1 MFCTECGAQINY
13 GAKFCGKCGTSL
25 SDIEE
30 QNLSEEDGAEQIIE
44 SWERG
49 SNKRGHDAG
58 LNRSRKQATYR
69 SRNQA
74 SHENNNLD
82 SSLIKAFKRRQKDSW
97 GKALLHWIPFFG
109 ILYAIYYIF
118 SRRTITPST
127 YSFIWIF
134 LFAMSIPLNIDFIP
148 FLLWLMYP
156 FVVKKGISQAREYG
170 KFRLKKMI

>member
-13 GAKFCGKCGTSL
+13 GGKFCGKCGTSL

-30 QNLSEEDGAEQIIE
+30 QNLSEEDLEEQIIE
-44 SWERG
+44 SWERD

-69 SRNQA
+69 SSHQA

-97 GKALLHWIPFFG
+97 GKALLHWIPLFG

-134 LFAMSIPLNIDFIP
+134 LI
-148 FLLWLMYP
+148 FLSKNVVSFMPYLLFLIYP

-170 KFRLKKMI
+170 KLRLKKMI